1 MEKKEKAKNNRTIF
15 LLPEEIKK
23 FREKI
28 IKTQELDKNFVKI
41 ALKKT
46 KQQSITKK

>member
-1 MEKKEKAKNNRTIF
+1 MIIF
-15 LLPEEIKK
+15 WAIKVLLFAQNVVI
-23 FREKI
+23 FTGIKI
-28 IKTQELDKNFVKI
+28 IKMQELDKNFVKI